1 MAAAIARRVAAL
13 LVTRPFDSALL
24 LAAQVAARLVAQ
36 RRSPLNHSIVRCFE
50 QGRSIN
56 VS

>member
-1 MAAAIARRVAAL
+1 MAAATARRVAAL
-13 LVTRPFDSALL
+13 LVTQPFDSALL

-36 RRSPLNHSIVRCFE
+36 RRSPLNHSTVRCFE
-50 QGRSIN
+50 QGRSIH